1 MLTTTN
7 SLLAKTLGL
16 GPNETVLKRL
26 RTQFKADYEQF
37 IRKIATQRNIFRP
50 IKDIELTEEEIKMLL
65 ETLSQNPDRV
75 IGQIVDGVPEGLKS
89 RREGLP
95 PLNI

>member
-1 MLTTTN
+1 
-7 SLLAKTLGL
+7 
-16 GPNETVLKRL
+16 
-26 RTQFKADYEQF
+26 
-37 IRKIATQRNIFRP
+37 
-50 IKDIELTEEEIKMLL
+50 MLL
-65 ETLSQNPDRV
+65 ETLSQNPDHV